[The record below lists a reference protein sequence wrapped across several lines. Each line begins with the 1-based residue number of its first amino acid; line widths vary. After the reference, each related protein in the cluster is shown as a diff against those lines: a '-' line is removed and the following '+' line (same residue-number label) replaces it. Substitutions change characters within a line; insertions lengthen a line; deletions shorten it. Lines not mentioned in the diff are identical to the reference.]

1 MRRLVLIVVA
11 VAALAAAATAPART
25 LSMGQAERAA
35 RAALAPAIVDSV
47 SCERQ
52 PGTSGRS
59 ALARALC
66 TVTHPSA
73 DPAQV
78 CRSFV
83 LVRATSRAVR
93 TQVLAAGVCLPV
105 IDTIEV

>member
-1 MRRLVLIVVA
+1 MRRLVFLVVA
-11 VAALAAAATAPART
+11 VAALAAAGTVQART

-35 RAALAPAIVDSV
+35 RAAVAPALVESV
-47 SCERQ
+47 ACERQ

-59 ALARALC
+59 ALSRAFC
-66 TVTHPSA
+66 EITHPSA
-73 DPAQV
+73 EPAQV

-83 LVRATSRAVR
+83 LVRATKRELR

-105 IDTIEV
+105 IETIEV

>member
-1 MRRLVLIVVA
+1 MRRLAFLLVA
-11 VAALAAAATAPART
+11 VAALAAAATAQARP
-25 LSMGQAERAA
+25 LSMAQAERAA
-35 RAALAPAIVDSV
+35 RAAVAPAIVESV

-52 PGTSGRS
+52 PGTSGRT
-59 ALARALC
+59 AQARAFC

-73 DPAQV
+73 DPAQI

-83 LVRATSRAVR
+83 LVRATRSAVR

-105 IDTIEV
+105 IETIEV

>member
-1 MRRLVLIVVA
+1 MRRLVFLVVA
-11 VAALAAAATAPART
+11 AAALAAAATAQART

-35 RAALAPAIVDSV
+35 RTAVAPAIVESV
-47 SCERQ
+47 TCERQ

-59 ALARALC
+59 ALARAFCEL
-66 TVTHPSA
+66 THPSA

-83 LVRATSRAVR
+83 LVHATKRAVR
-93 TQVLAAGVCLPV
+93 TQALAAGVCLPV
-105 IDTIEV
+105 IETIEV